1 MLSADSAAPAA
12 TDRAFGCLLS
22 RRFGVVPRGYAV
34 DVSFE
39 SMSALAA

>member
-1 MLSADSAAPAA
+1 VLSADWAAPAA
-12 TDRAFGCLLS
+12 ADRALGCLLS

-39 SMSALAA
+39 SMPALAA